1 MDHYQTLGVSRDA
14 DASEIK
20 KAYRKL
26 AMKHHPDK
34 GGDEQQFK
42 DIQNAYSVLSD
53 PQKRAEYDNPNPFGG
68 FGGGDPFG
76 SGNPFA
82 DIFGD
87 IFGRRTQQRA
97 QNFDAQTELQIS
109 LEEVYTGTTQ
119 RIDIGSGLIDLKIP
133 KGVREGTR
141 FTIHGK
147 GPQQDPNLPPG
158 DLFVR
163 IRYRPNFEY
172 GKENNN
178 LIGILEVDYLD
189 AIIGASVNVRHI
201 SGRMLSV
208 TIPPDTQPNALLR
221 LRGEGF
227 TDPQSSIVGDFIIRV
242 QVTPPERLSDE
253 HKRLLQRI
261 QQERRRNN

>member
-1 MDHYQTLGVSRDA
+1 M
-14 DASEIK
+14 
-20 KAYRKL
+20 
-26 AMKHHPDK
+26 
-34 GGDEQQFK
+34 
-42 DIQNAYSVLSD
+42 
-53 PQKRAEYDNPNPFGG
+53 
-68 FGGGDPFG
+68 
-76 SGNPFA
+76 
-82 DIFGD
+82 
-87 IFGRRTQQRA
+87 
-97 QNFDAQTELQIS
+97 
-109 LEEVYTGTTQ
+109 
-119 RIDIGSGLIDLKIP
+119 
-133 KGVREGTR
+133 REGTR

-242 QVTPPERLSDE
+242 QVTPPEKLSDE